1 MNRIIEKSH
10 ETDVALQ
17 KLADADNPGYQV
29 EVDPDE
35 AERLGA
41 FIEDAITEEDALA
54 GSMDLLGT
62 YTDEANLNQ
71 HMNWR
76 PI

>member
-1 MNRIIEKSH
+1 MNTIAEKPH

-17 KLADADNPGYQV
+17 KLADAENPGYQV

-54 GSMDLLGT
+54 GSIDLSGI
-62 YTDEANLNQ
+62 YIDEANLTQ
-71 HMNWR
+71 PMGWR
-76 PI
+76 SL